1 LGKGVERGANIRL
14 RGEDI
19 RRSEHLLPKGAKVD
33 ARKVALLAAQGMTGV
48 EVQSRPRVA
57 VVSSGSELC
66 QSGEALGIANTFDC
80 NRPMLMALAVQAGAE
95 VVDGGCCKDDVR
107 TLSRIVS
114 RLSEC
119 NDFIV
124 LSGGSSLG
132 EGDVT
137 SSARTHAGAV
147 VEELKIA
154 MKPGKPAVVGTLR
167 ETSILGLPGNPL
179 AAFVSWFVL
188 GRSMMAAMF
197 GLQLPIL
204 RGRDLAVLNGLQR
217 RPGRVEFVPAKLAR
231 TTHGEMVEFLSG
243 GSGRLSPLSR
253 AEGLACIEA
262 ARGSVLVSDRVTFV
276 PFEDSEPL

>member
-1 LGKGVERGANIRL
+1 
-14 RGEDI
+14 
-19 RRSEHLLPKGAKVD
+19 
-33 ARKVALLAAQGMTGV
+33 
-48 EVQSRPRVA
+48 
-57 VVSSGSELC
+57 
-66 QSGEALGIANTFDC
+66 
-80 NRPMLMALAVQAGAE
+80 MALAVQADAE
-95 VVDGGCCKDDVR
+95 VVDGGCCKDDVS
-107 TLSRIVS
+107 TLSRIGS
-114 RLSEC
+114 RLSED

-137 SSARTHAGAV
+137 SSALTHAGAV

-154 MKPGKPAVVGTLR
+154 VKPGKPAVVGNLG

-204 RGRDLAVLNGLQR
+204 RGRDLAVLNELQR
-217 RPGRVEFVPAKLAR
+217 RPGRVEFVPARLVR

-253 AEGLACIEA
+253 AEGLACIEE

-276 PFEDSEPL
+276 PFEDGEPL